1 MAPKHRHA
9 VVGLVSGSFDLI
21 HLGHVRLIQQAR
33 QQVAVLVV
41 FTLSSSAIR
50 QQEKNRLGDR
60 PIYNE
65 RDRVEGL
72 SALRAVDHVVV
83 FDDVNCL
90 APLRAFC
97 PDRFIKSSGDRARPI
112 VQAEAALV
120 EKLGGD
126 VLYLDHHH
134 VNYSSTILVR
144 AITQYAAQVARHV

>member
-1 MAPKHRHA
+1 MTGNRPQSDEGLIAADARR
-9 VVGLVSGSFDLI
+9 VVAAGRIGIID
-21 HLGHVRLIQQAR
+21 
-33 QQVAVLVV
+33 
-41 FTLSSSAIR
+41 
-50 QQEKNRLGDR
+50 
-60 PIYNE
+60 
-65 RDRVEGL
+65 EGL

-97 PDRFIKSSGDRARPI
+97 PDCFIKSSGDRARPI

-120 EKLGGD
+120 KKLGGD

-144 AITQYAAQVARHV
+144 AIRQSAAQAARHA

>member
-1 MAPKHRHA
+1 MTRNRPHSDESVIAADARR
-9 VVGLVSGSFDLI
+9 VVAAGRIGIID
-21 HLGHVRLIQQAR
+21 
-33 QQVAVLVV
+33 
-41 FTLSSSAIR
+41 
-50 QQEKNRLGDR
+50 
-60 PIYNE
+60 
-65 RDRVEGL
+65 EGL

-112 VQAEAALV
+112 VRAEAALV
-120 EKLGGD
+120 KELGGD

-144 AITQYAAQVARHV
+144 AIRQSAAQVARHAS